1 MSGLERKEQSKDPAL
16 ANVLALLSYYFE
28 LGDEMPEQLV
38 AQWLEFYPA
47 PWIRLATIEALYRGR
62 YKAVS
67 VTQILEVWQRRSQ
80 VLKHF
85 SYDFELLVCGNLPD
99 ALLDRDFEP
108 AEEELPP
115 SELPLATPAT
125 PDISAFELEA
135 VDTPLDTLPVSAVT
149 SSSISSGSVT
159 SGSVT
164 SGSVTS
170 GSVTSGSVGGDLP
183 PSAIHQFTPITD
195 RSDFYTRLKSIAEH
209 SRDPSVPPVEDN
221 DTKVRSED

>member
-115 SELPLATPAT
+115 SELPLATPVT

-135 VDTPLDTLPVSAVT
+135 VDTPLDTLPVSTVT
-149 SSSISSGSVT
+149 SSSISSGSVA
-159 SGSVT
+159 
-164 SGSVTS
+164 S

-221 DTKVRSED
+221 DTKARSED

>member
-16 ANVLALLSYYFE
+16 VNVLALLSYYFE

-47 PWIRLATIEALYRGR
+47 HWIRLATIEALYRGR

-67 VTQILEVWQRRSQ
+67 VTQILEVWQRRTQ

-99 ALLDRDFEP
+99 ALLERDLES
-108 AEEELPP
+108 AEEEPVLSSVPS
-115 SELPLATPAT
+115 SELPDA
-125 PDISAFELEA
+125 SAIELEA
-135 VDTPLDTLPVSAVT
+135 LDTLLDAQPAAV
-149 SSSISSGSVT
+149 VT
-159 SGSVT
+159 SGSM
-164 SGSVTS
+164 
-170 GSVTSGSVGGDLP
+170 GGDLP
-183 PSAIHQFTPITD
+183 PSAIHQFTPMTD

-209 SRDPSVPPVEDN
+209 SRDSSVLPVEED
-221 DTKVRSED
+221 DTKERSDD